1 MARPRWVLDTAG
13 AKLIDDPAVDQHDVT
28 SGARTPVAAFLLDVM
43 RAARGAAETHP
54 PAARTIAVPP
64 WPLSVHRFLEQLTVA
79 PDMNASSVRDVAEAL
94 MRRRSAVRRGWRTL
108 TIVIPL
114 LIPVLWA
121 ATTVLQT
128 LLPTASMGRLPWY
141 AAFAMGLT
149 TLVTTLIGVATV
161 ALVGAVVFRGGVM
174 RILGLELV
182 TTEGR
187 LASRWRVLARTALAW
202 APVLL
207 LALIT
212 VLGPSIGNAGVS
224 GLLLS
229 LTPPRLLLMLI
240 GAIVAIVNPA
250 RGIQDRLAGTWIVPR

>member
-1 MARPRWVLDTAG
+1 M
-13 AKLIDDPAVDQHDVT
+13 T
-28 SGARTPVAAFLLDVM
+28 SGARTPVASFLLDVM
-43 RAARGAAETHP
+43 RAARGSAETQA

-64 WPLSVHRFLEQLTVA
+64 WPWSVHRFLEQLTVA
-79 PDMNASSVRDVAEAL
+79 PDMNASSIKEILEAL
-94 MRRRSAVRRGWRTL
+94 MRRRSAVTHGWRTL

-121 ATTVLQT
+121 ATTVMQT
-128 LLPTASMGRLPWY
+128 LLPTASTGRLPWY

-161 ALVGAVVFRGGVM
+161 AVVDAVVFRGGVM
-174 RILGLELV
+174 RILGLKLV
-182 TTEGR
+182 TPDGR
-187 LASRWRVLARTALAW
+187 LASPWRVLARTALAW

-212 VLGPSIGNAGVS
+212 IWGSSIGSARVS

-229 LTPPRLLLMLI
+229 LTPPCLLLMLV